1 MGLLE
6 NRRAKAYSLTMNKV
20 DNHQTAPAGWVES
33 LDRSKAQIEAGQTVP
48 VEPALQRLRDSL
60 ARMDAKRSKQA
71 SDR

>member
-1 MGLLE
+1 
-6 NRRAKAYSLTMNKV
+6 MNKV
-20 DNHQTAPAGWVES
+20 ENNKAAPADWVES